1 MPRQFKRLT
10 ARTVAAATKPG
21 RHADGDGLYLVVDRS
36 GAKRWLFMFRWG
48 STPGKPGKLKEMGLG
63 SASSVSLLEAREKAA
78 EARRVLATGANPIEA
93 RRVGEARADATFGA
107 FSDELIKKLSHG
119 FRSEKHKEQWRAT
132 LRLHA
137 SSLRDKRLDEITT
150 EDVLSVLSPIWQTKH
165 ESASRLRGRI
175 ERVLDAAR
183 ARGLRTGENPARWRG
198 HLDNLLAGRRRIA
211 QAHYAAMPYPD
222 VPGFV
227 EGLRARQ
234 GVAALALE
242 FCILTAAR
250 SAEILGARWDEMD
263 LVARTWTV
271 PPHRMKA
278 GREHRVPLSKRAM
291 EILSEMEAI
300 RVGEY
305 VFPGMVPGRPL
316 SVNAL
321 KQVLGRS
328 RAQGATVH
336 GFRSSF
342 RDWAGECTAFPREV
356 AEAALAHTVGDETER
371 AYRRG
376 DALEKRRLL
385 MDAWASFLATPNVG
399 GEVVP
404 IGVGKRAG

>member
-1 MPRQFKRLT
+1 
-10 ARTVAAATKPG
+10 
-21 RHADGDGLYLVVDRS
+21 
-36 GAKRWLFMFRWG
+36 
-48 STPGKPGKLKEMGLG
+48 
-63 SASSVSLLEAREKAA
+63 
-78 EARRVLATGANPIEA
+78 VLATGTNPIEA
-93 RRVGEARADATFGA
+93 RRVGEARADATFGT
-107 FSDELIKKLSHG
+107 FSDKLITELSHG

-150 EDVLSVLSPIWQTKH
+150 EDVLGVLSPIWQTKH

-175 ERVLDAAR
+175 ERILDAAR

-198 HLDNLLAGRRRIA
+198 HLDSLLAGRRRIA

-227 EGLRARQ
+227 QVLRAHQ
-234 GVAALALE
+234 GAAAVALE
-242 FCILTAAR
+242 FGILTAAR

-263 LVARTWTV
+263 LAARIWTL

-278 GREHRVPLSKRAM
+278 GREHRVPLSKTAM
-291 EILSEMEAI
+291 DIVAQMQAI
-300 RVGEY
+300 RTGDY
-305 VFPGMVPGRPL
+305 VFPGLVPGRPL

-321 KQVLGRS
+321 KKVLSG
-328 RAQGATVH
+328 ANVQGPTVH

-385 MDAWASFLATPNVG
+385 MDAWAGFLAAPKVG
-399 GEVVP
+399 GQVVP
-404 IGVGKRAG
+404 IGRAAR